1 LAREDGKRWKVN
13 CRSAAVSSEV
23 VQLAISEHHIYDF

>member
-13 CRSAAVSSEV
+13 LQVSGGLAGSDPAA
-23 VQLAISEHHIYDF
+23 IGKHHIYDF